1 MADSGSGVHYRKAE
15 VSDVGAI
22 AEFGKRTFYETFFV
36 PCGYTEAD
44 IQTYFATDYS
54 DEKVQG
60 WIEDPKKH
68 VSLAIETSSYA
79 IAGYLVIDG
88 PTELPHKD
96 VHEKS
101 PELKKLYVDE
111 KFKGKGIAKTLME
124 TGLRWLNTED
134 CPYEGD
140 LFISVFSEN
149 HRGQKFYQKYGAE
162 KIGEY
167 LYPVGDVMDKEE
179 VWRISRGLIA
189 QLGKEE

>member
-1 MADSGSGVHYRKAE
+1 M
-15 VSDVGAI
+15 
-22 AEFGKRTFYETFFV
+22 ETFFV

-140 LFISVFSEN
+140 LFISVFRKTTGDTKVLPEIWGREN
-149 HRGQKFYQKYGAE
+149 RRVLIPSWGRDGQGRGVADIAWLDRSTGQGRMKH
-162 KIGEY
+162 
-167 LYPVGDVMDKEE
+167 V
-179 VWRISRGLIA
+179 ISQICPRMCKKMPKHCPGL
-189 QLGKEE
+189 GSVER